1 MRADDDRG
9 LVLWTRAS
17 EAVNQ
22 GKNRVGVA
30 LAHVKGLVTAVTS
43 ESAAFFL
50 GLLCAKPKRMANRW
64 ERRGRQMTSEII
76 AALIGAGIALVGGIA
91 GAFLQHFL
99 SLRTDRIKRE
109 RDRQE
114 EEARRKQDGRE
125 ERVIWLRDKQ
135 NEADKSEKDGK
146 EREVERLREVL
157 LGSVSSRL
165 APQDLEK
172 FMEEVEKKY
181 QEDGWKWA
189 ERPPEA
195 LEIWLRERLQ
205 EAGEEWN
212 SQEETQ
218 DEPLE

>member
-1 MRADDDRG
+1 
-9 LVLWTRAS
+9 V
-17 EAVNQ
+17 
-22 GKNRVGVA
+22 
-30 LAHVKGLVTAVTS
+30 
-43 ESAAFFL
+43 
-50 GLLCAKPKRMANRW
+50 
-64 ERRGRQMTSEII
+64 TSEII

-99 SLRTDRIKRE
+99 SLRTDKIKRE

-125 ERVIWLRDKQ
+125 ERARRLREKQ
-135 NEADKSEKDGK
+135 DEADKSENGRK
-146 EREVERLREVL
+146 EREIDRLREVL

-165 APQDLEK
+165 AAQDLEK
-172 FMEEVEKKY
+172 FLEEVEKKY
-181 QEDGWKWA
+181 HEDGWKWA

-195 LEIWLRERLQ
+195 LETWLRERLQ

>member
-1 MRADDDRG
+1 
-9 LVLWTRAS
+9 V
-17 EAVNQ
+17 
-22 GKNRVGVA
+22 
-30 LAHVKGLVTAVTS
+30 
-43 ESAAFFL
+43 
-50 GLLCAKPKRMANRW
+50 
-64 ERRGRQMTSEII
+64 TSEII
-76 AALIGAGIALVGGIA
+76 AALIGAGIALVGGIV

-114 EEARRKQDGRE
+114 EEARRKEDGRE
-125 ERVIWLRDKQ
+125 ERVRWLREKQ
-135 NEADKSEKDGK
+135 NKADKREEDSR
-146 EREVERLREVL
+146 EREIDRLREAL

-165 APQDLEK
+165 APQDLER

-181 QEDGWKWA
+181 HEDGWKWA

-195 LEIWLRERLQ
+195 LKTWLRERLQ

>member
-1 MRADDDRG
+1 
-9 LVLWTRAS
+9 
-17 EAVNQ
+17 
-22 GKNRVGVA
+22 
-30 LAHVKGLVTAVTS
+30 
-43 ESAAFFL
+43 
-50 GLLCAKPKRMANRW
+50 
-64 ERRGRQMTSEII
+64 MTSEII
-76 AALIGAGIALVGGIA
+76 AALIGAGIALVGGIV

-114 EEARRKQDGRE
+114 EQTRRKQDGRE
-125 ERVIWLRDKQ
+125 EKVRWLRKKQ
-135 NEADKSEKDGK
+135 NEAEKAERKSE
-146 EREVERLREVL
+146 EREIERLREVL
-157 LGSVSSRL
+157 LGSVASRL

-181 QEDGWKWA
+181 HEDGWKWA

-195 LEIWLRERLQ
+195 LETWLRERLQ

>member
-1 MRADDDRG
+1 
-9 LVLWTRAS
+9 V
-17 EAVNQ
+17 
-22 GKNRVGVA
+22 
-30 LAHVKGLVTAVTS
+30 
-43 ESAAFFL
+43 
-50 GLLCAKPKRMANRW
+50 
-64 ERRGRQMTSEII
+64 TSEII
-76 AALIGAGIALVGGIA
+76 AALIGAGIALVGGIV

-99 SLRTDRIKRE
+99 SLRTDKIKRE

-125 ERVIWLRDKQ
+125 ERVRWLREKQ
-135 NEADKSEKDGK
+135 NKVDKREEDSR
-146 EREVERLREVL
+146 EREIERLREVL

-181 QEDGWKWA
+181 HEDGWKWA
-189 ERPPEA
+189 ERPQEA
-195 LEIWLRERLQ
+195 LETWLRERLQ

>member
-1 MRADDDRG
+1 
-9 LVLWTRAS
+9 V
-17 EAVNQ
+17 
-22 GKNRVGVA
+22 
-30 LAHVKGLVTAVTS
+30 
-43 ESAAFFL
+43 
-50 GLLCAKPKRMANRW
+50 
-64 ERRGRQMTSEII
+64 TSEII
-76 AALIGAGIALVGGIA
+76 AALIGAGIALVGGIV

-99 SLRTDRIKRE
+99 SLRTDRIERE

-125 ERVIWLRDKQ
+125 ERVRWLRREQKEVDKR
-135 NEADKSEKDGK
+135 EEDRK
-146 EREVERLREVL
+146 EREIDRLREVL

-181 QEDGWKWA
+181 HEDGWKWA

-195 LEIWLRERLQ
+195 LETWLRERLQ
-205 EAGEEWN
+205 EVGEEWN
-212 SQEETQ
+212 SQ

>member
-1 MRADDDRG
+1 
-9 LVLWTRAS
+9 V
-17 EAVNQ
+17 
-22 GKNRVGVA
+22 
-30 LAHVKGLVTAVTS
+30 
-43 ESAAFFL
+43 
-50 GLLCAKPKRMANRW
+50 
-64 ERRGRQMTSEII
+64 TSEII
-76 AALIGAGIALVGGIA
+76 AALIGAGIALLGGV

-125 ERVIWLRDKQ
+125 ESVRWLREKQ
-135 NEADKSEKDGK
+135 NEAEKGERDSE
-146 EREVERLREVL
+146 EREIERLREVL

-165 APQDLEK
+165 AAQDLEK
-172 FMEEVEKKY
+172 FLEEVEEKY
-181 QEDGWKWA
+181 REDGWKWA

-195 LEIWLRERLQ
+195 VESWLRERLQ
-205 EAGEEWN
+205 EAGEEWK

>member
-1 MRADDDRG
+1 
-9 LVLWTRAS
+9 V
-17 EAVNQ
+17 
-22 GKNRVGVA
+22 
-30 LAHVKGLVTAVTS
+30 
-43 ESAAFFL
+43 
-50 GLLCAKPKRMANRW
+50 
-64 ERRGRQMTSEII
+64 TSEII
-76 AALIGAGIALVGGIA
+76 AALIGAGIALVGGIV

-125 ERVIWLRDKQ
+125 ERVRWLRERQNKEDKR
-135 NEADKSEKDGK
+135 EEDSR
-146 EREVERLREVL
+146 EREIERLREAL

-181 QEDGWKWA
+181 HEDGWKWA

-195 LEIWLRERLQ
+195 LETWLRERLQ

>member
-1 MRADDDRG
+1 
-9 LVLWTRAS
+9 V
-17 EAVNQ
+17 
-22 GKNRVGVA
+22 
-30 LAHVKGLVTAVTS
+30 
-43 ESAAFFL
+43 
-50 GLLCAKPKRMANRW
+50 
-64 ERRGRQMTSEII
+64 TSEII
-76 AALIGAGIALVGGIA
+76 AALIGAGIALVGGIV

-114 EEARRKQDGRE
+114 EEARSKQDGRE
-125 ERVIWLRDKQ
+125 ERVRWLREKQ
-135 NEADKSEKDGK
+135 NKADKREEDSR
-146 EREVERLREVL
+146 EREIDRLREVL

-181 QEDGWKWA
+181 HEDGWKWA

-195 LEIWLRERLQ
+195 LETWLRQRLQ

>member
-1 MRADDDRG
+1 
-9 LVLWTRAS
+9 V
-17 EAVNQ
+17 
-22 GKNRVGVA
+22 
-30 LAHVKGLVTAVTS
+30 
-43 ESAAFFL
+43 
-50 GLLCAKPKRMANRW
+50 
-64 ERRGRQMTSEII
+64 TSEII
-76 AALIGAGIALVGGIA
+76 AALIGAGIALVGGIV
-91 GAFLQHFL
+91 GASLQHFL

-114 EEARRKQDGRE
+114 KQAKRKQDGRE
-125 ERVIWLRDKQ
+125 ERVRWLREKQ
-135 NEADKSEKDGK
+135 NEAEKAERDG
-146 EREVERLREVL
+146 EWREIERLREVL

-181 QEDGWKWA
+181 HEDGWKWA

-195 LEIWLRERLQ
+195 LETWLRERLL

-212 SQEETQ
+212 SQEKTE

>member
-1 MRADDDRG
+1 
-9 LVLWTRAS
+9 
-17 EAVNQ
+17 
-22 GKNRVGVA
+22 
-30 LAHVKGLVTAVTS
+30 
-43 ESAAFFL
+43 
-50 GLLCAKPKRMANRW
+50 
-64 ERRGRQMTSEII
+64 MTSEII
-76 AALIGAGIALVGGIA
+76 AALIGAGIALVGGIV

-99 SLRTDRIKRE
+99 SLRADRIKRE

-114 EEARRKQDGRE
+114 EEARRKEDGRE
-125 ERVIWLRDKQ
+125 ERVRWLREKQ
-135 NEADKSEKDGK
+135 NKADKREEDSR
-146 EREVERLREVL
+146 EREIDRLREVL

-165 APQDLEK
+165 APQELEK

-181 QEDGWKWA
+181 HEDGWKWA

-195 LEIWLRERLQ
+195 LETWLRQRLQ

>member
-1 MRADDDRG
+1 
-9 LVLWTRAS
+9 
-17 EAVNQ
+17 
-22 GKNRVGVA
+22 
-30 LAHVKGLVTAVTS
+30 
-43 ESAAFFL
+43 
-50 GLLCAKPKRMANRW
+50 
-64 ERRGRQMTSEII
+64 MTGEII
-76 AALIGAGIALVGGIA
+76 AALIGAGIALVGGIV

-125 ERVIWLRDKQ
+125 ESVRWLREKQ
-135 NEADKSEKDGK
+135 NREDKREEDSR
-146 EREVERLREVL
+146 EREIERLREVL

-165 APQDLEK
+165 APQDLER
-172 FMEEVEKKY
+172 FLEEVEKKY
-181 QEDGWKWA
+181 REDGWKWA

-195 LEIWLRERLQ
+195 LETWLRGRLQ

>member
-1 MRADDDRG
+1 
-9 LVLWTRAS
+9 V
-17 EAVNQ
+17 
-22 GKNRVGVA
+22 
-30 LAHVKGLVTAVTS
+30 
-43 ESAAFFL
+43 
-50 GLLCAKPKRMANRW
+50 
-64 ERRGRQMTSEII
+64 TSEII

-114 EEARRKQDGRE
+114 EEARRKQDGHEESVRRLRE
-125 ERVIWLRDKQ
+125 KQ
-135 NEADKSEKDGK
+135 TEVEKSEINSK
-146 EREVERLREVL
+146 EREIERLREVL

-165 APQDLEK
+165 ATQDLEE
-172 FMEEVEKKY
+172 FLEEVEKKY
-181 QEDGWKWA
+181 REDGWKWA

-195 LEIWLRERLQ
+195 LESWLRERLQ

>member
-1 MRADDDRG
+1 
-9 LVLWTRAS
+9 
-17 EAVNQ
+17 
-22 GKNRVGVA
+22 
-30 LAHVKGLVTAVTS
+30 
-43 ESAAFFL
+43 
-50 GLLCAKPKRMANRW
+50 
-64 ERRGRQMTSEII
+64 MTSEII
-76 AALIGAGIALVGGIA
+76 AALIGAGIALVGGIV

-114 EEARRKQDGRE
+114 EEARSKQDGRE
-125 ERVIWLRDKQ
+125 ERVRWLREKQ
-135 NEADKSEKDGK
+135 NEVDKREEDSR
-146 EREVERLREVL
+146 EREIDRLREVL

-181 QEDGWKWA
+181 HEDGWKWA

-195 LEIWLRERLQ
+195 LETWLRGRLQ

>member
-1 MRADDDRG
+1 
-9 LVLWTRAS
+9 V
-17 EAVNQ
+17 
-22 GKNRVGVA
+22 
-30 LAHVKGLVTAVTS
+30 
-43 ESAAFFL
+43 
-50 GLLCAKPKRMANRW
+50 
-64 ERRGRQMTSEII
+64 TSEII
-76 AALIGAGIALVGGIA
+76 AALIGAGIALVGGIV

-114 EEARRKQDGRE
+114 EEARRKEDGRE
-125 ERVIWLRDKQ
+125 ERVRWLREKQ
-135 NEADKSEKDGK
+135 NKADKIEEDSKQ
-146 EREVERLREVL
+146 REIERLREVV

-181 QEDGWKWA
+181 HEDGWKWA

-195 LEIWLRERLQ
+195 LENWLKERLQ

>member
-1 MRADDDRG
+1 
-9 LVLWTRAS
+9 V
-17 EAVNQ
+17 
-22 GKNRVGVA
+22 
-30 LAHVKGLVTAVTS
+30 
-43 ESAAFFL
+43 
-50 GLLCAKPKRMANRW
+50 
-64 ERRGRQMTSEII
+64 TSEII
-76 AALIGAGIALVGGIA
+76 AALIGAGIALMGGIV

-125 ERVIWLRDKQ
+125 KRVRWLREKQ
-135 NEADKSEKDGK
+135 NDADRREEDSK
-146 EREVERLREVL
+146 EREIVRLREVL

-181 QEDGWKWA
+181 HEDGWKWA

-195 LEIWLRERLQ
+195 LETWLRERLQ